1 MSEKAN
7 PTILV
12 VDDDVAV
19 RGLFRITLESCGY
32 KVQTSSNGKEGMNQL
47 RQNAAIDLLVTDL
60 VMPEQEGLETIVGAR
75 REFPKLKILVVSGY
89 GEYFRVAKLCG
100 AYDCMLKPVELTVLV
115 SKVRELVERI

>member
-1 MSEKAN
+1 LSEKTN

-12 VDDDVAV
+12 VDDDVALQD
-19 RGLFRITLESCGY
+19 LFRITLESCGY

-89 GEYFRVAKLCG
+89 GEYFKVAKLCG
-100 AYDCMLKPVELTVLV
+100 AYDCMLKPVELNVLV